1 MKPRL
6 LEYLACPLCQG
17 TLELERTTS
26 RGEEVMEGRLHCRQC
41 GHDFPIQRGI
51 PRLLPTDLSREK
63 QRTAEAFGHEWQHFV
78 ELHPQYRQQFLDWIH
93 PLQPEFFRDKV
104 VLDAGC
110 GIGRHAYLASEFG
123 AKDVIAM
130 DLSVAVETAYDNIGH
145 LKTAHVIQADIYAPP
160 FRRSAD
166 AGPFDFIYSIGV
178 LHHLPDPEGGFHS
191 LVRYLAP
198 GGTIFGWVY
207 GHENNGIVHYLINPL
222 RTRVTSHLPPPL
234 LRVLSW
240 PLAVITHGT
249 VKGIYR
255 PLRGTPLFRFL
266 PSHDYLLSLSAFNFR
281 HNYSIVFD
289 HLVAPTAF
297 YFRRAEFESWFARE
311 GLDAVELS
319 WRNQNSWRGR
329 GQRPALVREG
339 RGSTS

>member
-6 LEYLACPLCQG
+6 LDYLACPLCQG
-17 TLELERTTS
+17 TLELETTAS
-26 RGEEVMEGRLHCRQC
+26 TAGEVMEGNLRCQQCR
-41 GHDFPIQRGI
+41 HNFPIRRGI
-51 PRLLPTDLSREK
+51 PRLLPPELSREK
-63 QRTAEAFGHEWQHFV
+63 RKTAAAFGHEWQHFV
-78 ELHPQYRQQFLDWIH
+78 ELHPQYRDQFLDWIF
-93 PLQPEFFRDKV
+93 PLQPDFFRDKV

-130 DLSVAVETAYDNIGH
+130 DLSAAVETAYENIGH
-145 LKTAHVIQADIYAPP
+145 LETAHVIQADIYAPP
-160 FRRSAD
+160 FRRSAEG
-166 AGPFDFIYSIGV
+166 GPFDFIYSIGV

-191 LVRYLAP
+191 LVRYLTA

-207 GHENNGIVHYLINPL
+207 GHENNGIVHYVINPL

-240 PLAVITHGT
+240 PLALITHGA

-255 PLRGTPLFRFL
+255 PLRGTPVFRFL
-266 PSHDYLLSLSAFNFR
+266 PSHDYLLSLAAFNFR

-297 YFRRAEFESWFARE
+297 YFRRAEFEAWFARE
-311 GLDAVELS
+311 GLDSVELS

-329 GQRPALVREG
+329 GQRTGGA
-339 RGSTS
+339 SI